1 MVLLAGGVGK
11 RMKADRP
18 KQFLELLGKP
28 VLLHS
33 LEIFS
38 TLPGV
43 NRCVPALL
51 RAILPPPPSAQ
62 PTHPTPPHPP
72 CRIVIVLDQSY
83 RKDFAFLQEQDPR
96 IVFADPGKYVHA
108 FAPPLNPHH

>member
-1 MVLLAGGVGK
+1 VLLAGGVGK

-43 NRCVPALL
+43 NRCVG
-51 RAILPPPPSAQ
+51 REGGRETGGMKFI
-62 PTHPTPPHPP
+62 
-72 CRIVIVLDQSY
+72 CY
-83 RKDFAFLQEQDPR
+83 
-96 IVFADPGKYVHA
+96 Y
-108 FAPPLNPHH
+108 

>member
-1 MVLLAGGVGK
+1 MCRRVPRCFVRRRHLLDLLAQPVQNQQQADGVVEGVSVVLLAGGVGK

-43 NRCVPALL
+43 DR
-51 RAILPPPPSAQ
+51 
-62 PTHPTPPHPP
+62 
-72 CRIVIVLDQSY
+72 
-83 RKDFAFLQEQDPR
+83 
-96 IVFADPGKYVHA
+96 
-108 FAPPLNPHH
+108 

>member
-1 MVLLAGGVGK
+1 MLLAGGMGK

-33 LEIFS
+33 LEIFC

-43 NRCVPALL
+43 NRCVG
-51 RAILPPPPSAQ
+51 R
-62 PTHPTPPHPP
+62 
-72 CRIVIVLDQSY
+72 REG
-83 RKDFAFLQEQDPR
+83 RREQREGGREGRSLEDKKEC
-96 IVFADPGKYVHA
+96 IKGLEYG
-108 FAPPLNPHH
+108 

>member
-1 MVLLAGGVGK
+1 MEGVSVVLLAGGVGK

-43 NRCVPALL
+43 DRCAP
-51 RAILPPPPSAQ
+51 
-62 PTHPTPPHPP
+62 
-72 CRIVIVLDQSY
+72 
-83 RKDFAFLQEQDPR
+83 FLFL
-96 IVFADPGKYVHA
+96 VACVG
-108 FAPPLNPHH
+108 LCM

>member
-1 MVLLAGGVGK
+1 MVEGVSVVLLAGGVGK

-43 NRCVPALL
+43 DRWVRRDSWGLI
-51 RAILPPPPSAQ
+51 RWHMS
-62 PTHPTPPHPP
+62 
-72 CRIVIVLDQSY
+72 R
-83 RKDFAFLQEQDPR
+83 
-96 IVFADPGKYVHA
+96 
-108 FAPPLNPHH
+108 

>member
-18 KQFLELLGKP
+18 KQFIELLGKP

-43 NRCVPALL
+43 NRY
-51 RAILPPPPSAQ
+51 
-62 PTHPTPPHPP
+62 
-72 CRIVIVLDQSY
+72 VLE
-83 RKDFAFLQEQDPR
+83 REMCKE
-96 IVFADPGKYVHA
+96 
-108 FAPPLNPHH
+108 

>member
-1 MVLLAGGVGK
+1 MEGVSVVLLAGGVGK

-43 NRCVPALL
+43 DRCA
-51 RAILPPPPSAQ
+51 
-62 PTHPTPPHPP
+62 
-72 CRIVIVLDQSY
+72 
-83 RKDFAFLQEQDPR
+83 AF
-96 IVFADPGKYVHA
+96 G
-108 FAPPLNPHH
+108 

>member
-1 MVLLAGGVGK
+1 MGK

-33 LEIFS
+33 LEIFC

-43 NRCVPALL
+43 NRCVG
-51 RAILPPPPSAQ
+51 R
-62 PTHPTPPHPP
+62 
-72 CRIVIVLDQSY
+72 REG
-83 RKDFAFLQEQDPR
+83 RREQREGGREGRSLED
-96 IVFADPGKYVHA
+96 KK
-108 FAPPLNPHH
+108 

>member
-1 MVLLAGGVGK
+1 VLLAGGVGK

-38 TLPGV
+38 TLPGI
-43 NRCVPALL
+43 NRCVRRGKGGGREGGSGEKE
-51 RAILPPPPSAQ
+51 RA
-62 PTHPTPPHPP
+62 
-72 CRIVIVLDQSY
+72 
-83 RKDFAFLQEQDPR
+83 
-96 IVFADPGKYVHA
+96 
-108 FAPPLNPHH
+108 